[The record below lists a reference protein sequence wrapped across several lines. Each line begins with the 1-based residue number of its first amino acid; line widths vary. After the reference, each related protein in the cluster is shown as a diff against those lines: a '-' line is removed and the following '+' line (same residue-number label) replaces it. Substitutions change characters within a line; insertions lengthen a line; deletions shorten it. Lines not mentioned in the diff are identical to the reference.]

1 VRAARFHAQKD
12 VRIEVGDGVDDLAV
26 GDNVVVEP
34 YFTCGECAQCLAG
47 NYHLCVKMGFI
58 GLAGGGGGLSE
69 AIVVERKWIHKIGD
83 IPLDEFITQ
92 GFDTLIHHNDTAVK
106 ILVHP

>member
-1 VRAARFHAQKD
+1 VRYGPPRVPRRPDLHPRPLGHEFSGT
-12 VRIEVGDGVDDLAV
+12 VVEVGDGVDDLAV

-69 AIVVERKWIHKIGD
+69 AIVVEREWIHKIGD
-83 IPLDEFITQ
+83 IPSTR
-92 GFDTLIHHNDTAVK
+92 
-106 ILVHP
+106 PR